1 MYNRNRT
8 FLFSGVLQLLQYP
21 YFTVMKNRIKRA
33 AFVFVISSVCIGK
46 GISVYKQVTEIQPVE
61 TVYRVPKEEKI
72 TLADRSEY
80 AEEALL
86 TIPGKRREYFPIE
99 FITELPEKDENLP
112 EVHETAKVMSP
123 EEQILELPGEIAA
136 PGFENPPEITEPKN
150 PAEVTEPG
158 NPAEVTEPENPPE
171 VTIPENPPEI
181 AEPENPPEVT
191 IPENPAEITEPGE
204 GNEAKEEPTGPLLE
218 NGFLIDEEGMIVGI
232 CPEEAYI
239 EDGYLEL
246 PDHCTGI
253 RKGAFSSC
261 TVVISELYIPGNIN
275 MIEEGSFRGLT
286 DLEWMEVDPGNP
298 NYTSINGVIYDSAV
312 EVMVAVPSASTG
324 TQEVPGT
331 VCRISNDALADTRL
345 SALDMRK
352 CKEVEIGS
360 HIFGN
365 GTGAGI
371 VIHVEGTY
379 EEAYRAVF
387 GDLGVEIKGYSR

>member
-136 PGFENPPEITEPKN
+136 PGFENPPEIT
-150 PAEVTEPG
+150 
-158 NPAEVTEPENPPE
+158 
-171 VTIPENPPEI
+171 
-181 AEPENPPEVT
+181 
-191 IPENPAEITEPGE
+191 
-204 GNEAKEEPTGPLLE
+204 
-218 NGFLIDEEGMIVGI
+218 
-232 CPEEAYI
+232 
-239 EDGYLEL
+239 
-246 PDHCTGI
+246 
-253 RKGAFSSC
+253 
-261 TVVISELYIPGNIN
+261 
-275 MIEEGSFRGLT
+275 
-286 DLEWMEVDPGNP
+286 
-298 NYTSINGVIYDSAV
+298 
-312 EVMVAVPSASTG
+312 
-324 TQEVPGT
+324 
-331 VCRISNDALADTRL
+331 
-345 SALDMRK
+345 
-352 CKEVEIGS
+352 
-360 HIFGN
+360 
-365 GTGAGI
+365 
-371 VIHVEGTY
+371 
-379 EEAYRAVF
+379 
-387 GDLGVEIKGYSR
+387 